1 MQMNLTGHHV
11 DITPSLRDYVD
22 SKMERL
28 ERHYD
33 HINGMHVILTVE
45 KLNHKAEAKLDV
57 VGKPL
62 FADAKEGDMYAAIDR
77 LVDKLD
83 RQVKKHKEKARSHRA
98 AMMDKADR
106 LPPTPDELGPS

>member
-11 DITPSLRDYVD
+11 EITPSLRDYVD
-22 SKMERL
+22 AKMERL

-45 KLNHKAEAKLDV
+45 KLRHKAEAKVNV

-62 FADAKEGDMYAAIDR
+62 FADAKEEDMYAAIDR

-83 RQVKKHKEKARSHRA
+83 RQVKKHKEKVQDHHA
-98 AMMDKADR
+98 AAVDKADR
-106 LPPTPDELGPS
+106 LPPHPDELGPS